1 MANNVAADDT
11 VGQGINSHVNHE
23 IVLETVYQL
32 LGWFHLHIVAYHTN
46 KIIVCCK
53 TLL

>member
-11 VGQGINSHVNHE
+11 VGLGINSE
-23 IVLETVYQL
+23 L